1 MYQWN
6 LTVLVELNELRLSP
20 TFELPFSMSL
30 TYFLLL
36 GEVLLS

>member
-6 LTVLVELNELRLSP
+6 LTVLVELNELRLSHI
-20 TFELPFSMSL
+20 FELPVSMSL

-36 GEVLLS
+36 REVLLS